1 MKSSPH
7 RPSIELLFK
16 RGLGSAEIAR
26 RLQISSSTVRNVV
39 AAIKKRG
46 DASEVKKSGRPRSVN
61 TRNTRA
67 IIKKRIIRNDGLS
80 LNRMASQ
87 LGIAR
92 STVQSIVKNDLKLK
106 SYKLRRG
113 QYLSD
118 KSKAMRLEKCRKLL
132 QHFQVRRVSDVIWT
146 DEKIF
151 TIEPLPNR
159 QNQRQLLSKDDSMS
173 PKRRLAHNRLFP
185 KSVMVWAGITATG
198 KTPLVFIERNVKIN
212 SEVYQKI
219 VLMDNLLPWVTQH
232 FAGGPFILQQDWA
245 PSHGSRSTL
254 AVLEAHFPGF
264 LDKNL
269 WPASSPDLNP
279 MDFSVWGMLEGKI
292 AGKVFATVDDLKAAL
307 EVAWAS
313 IDDGYLRRTV
323 NSQFAD
329 ANEVV
334 EEETYTF
341 EYAYEDDEHS
351 QLHPDMQME
360 EEVVVAEEVYEGDE
374 DWKKQK
380 LNLYDVLDENR
391 YIDEQKPS
399 KRQRI
404 GDQQFH
410 FAPTT
415 PSGPQGDYDFS
426 QDNQPSEYREYS
438 VYTPSR
444 PADRV
449 CAGCG
454 MTLRRSVY
462 YHHARMIREK
472 GVCNLFT
479 PQRFPCTQCD
489 ARIGTLEK
497 LCQHME
503 QIHNAPTQIKTA
515 IFTNEEDFKVF
526 RIELDGK
533 GGNFRMARGNKKNK
547 KGVVQYFRCNRLQTL
562 ARAQTFRPVDNPSL
576 EELPSNR
583 KRGRLHQQE
592 TRNPS
597 AKQVIRTENACTAFY
612 NKAYLSNGTIEVRY
626 CDHHLHDDEKLRL
639 PEAVRK
645 RVIQL
650 ARKNL
655 PHIVVLMII
664 KDERLKYCDRNSAND
679 RRIQDMKTQDVRQVL
694 AGTVRSEKTRAS
706 RGEAPLEVGF
716 DKNPRIDMIVDDD
729 PNRAW
734 ADIRPNQKID
744 RCLLTRTELRYL
756 DLFDSNREEIMSKLN
771 EKTRVELDKKLAY
784 DSFIHRLS
792 SSHEIVKHLHYR
804 QLIPT
809 DSTLIKLKKAYH
821 YLSKIEEVLMNPL
834 RDAPVPTNHF
844 TSFIR
849 MMEDQARID
858 HERGKAGRLGL
869 DREVLEEIDV
879 VGMGEEEEYGAAA
892 ADEMHEEVV
901 EEEVVDFQHGEEI
914 TEEEYIRMEL
924 EAAERGEGAAEEDG
938 EEEGEGVENN
948 GETRINSEEDR
959 QGNEEEHEK
968 VPQEQVDGQQ
978 NAEAERE
985 KEVEE
990 EGEGEGDEESDTT
1003 VTRVGRV
1010 VKKKKTGI

>member
-323 NSQFAD
+323 NSVKKQTIG
-329 ANEVV
+329 AN
-334 EEETYTF
+334 F
-341 EYAYEDDEHS
+341 GQW
-351 QLHPDMQME
+351 QLHGPYGELVKQAGQHATTTTCHLLRKVILRWRE
-360 EEVVVAEEVYEGDE
+360 CQKRRTWPLVKAGDV
-374 DWKKQK
+374 
-380 LNLYDVLDENR
+380 NDVLCSPVGNLIYDPLD
-391 YIDEQKPS
+391 ICCGIQKTFQS
-399 KRQRI
+399 
-404 GDQQFH
+404 
-410 FAPTT
+410 
-415 PSGPQGDYDFS
+415 
-426 QDNQPSEYREYS
+426 
-438 VYTPSR
+438 
-444 PADRV
+444 
-449 CAGCG
+449 
-454 MTLRRSVY
+454 
-462 YHHARMIREK
+462 
-472 GVCNLFT
+472 LF
-479 PQRFPCTQCD
+479 
-489 ARIGTLEK
+489 
-497 LCQHME
+497 
-503 QIHNAPTQIKTA
+503 
-515 IFTNEEDFKVF
+515 
-526 RIELDGK
+526 
-533 GGNFRMARGNKKNK
+533 
-547 KGVVQYFRCNRLQTL
+547 YF
-562 ARAQTFRPVDNPSL
+562 V
-576 EELPSNR
+576 
-583 KRGRLHQQE
+583 H
-592 TRNPS
+592 
-597 AKQVIRTENACTAFY
+597 
-612 NKAYLSNGTIEVRY
+612 
-626 CDHHLHDDEKLRL
+626 
-639 PEAVRK
+639 
-645 RVIQL
+645 
-650 ARKNL
+650 
-655 PHIVVLMII
+655 
-664 KDERLKYCDRNSAND
+664 
-679 RRIQDMKTQDVRQVL
+679 
-694 AGTVRSEKTRAS
+694 
-706 RGEAPLEVGF
+706 
-716 DKNPRIDMIVDDD
+716 
-729 PNRAW
+729 
-734 ADIRPNQKID
+734 
-744 RCLLTRTELRYL
+744 
-756 DLFDSNREEIMSKLN
+756 
-771 EKTRVELDKKLAY
+771 
-784 DSFIHRLS
+784 
-792 SSHEIVKHLHYR
+792 
-804 QLIPT
+804 
-809 DSTLIKLKKAYH
+809 
-821 YLSKIEEVLMNPL
+821 
-834 RDAPVPTNHF
+834 
-844 TSFIR
+844 
-849 MMEDQARID
+849 
-858 HERGKAGRLGL
+858 
-869 DREVLEEIDV
+869 
-879 VGMGEEEEYGAAA
+879 
-892 ADEMHEEVV
+892 
-901 EEEVVDFQHGEEI
+901 
-914 TEEEYIRMEL
+914 
-924 EAAERGEGAAEEDG
+924 
-938 EEEGEGVENN
+938 
-948 GETRINSEEDR
+948 
-959 QGNEEEHEK
+959 
-968 VPQEQVDGQQ
+968 
-978 NAEAERE
+978 
-985 KEVEE
+985 
-990 EGEGEGDEESDTT
+990 
-1003 VTRVGRV
+1003 
-1010 VKKKKTGI
+1010 